1 MVVTTVT
8 PRTSPKKKDDQLKWQ
23 SADSQLFSTPLLHA
37 ALSFLELF
45 PTAAPETRERLN
57 S

>member
-23 SADSQLFSTPLLHA
+23 SDDSQLFASPLHA
-37 ALSFLELF
+37 AVLSFLEELF
-45 PTAAPETRERLN
+45 PTAAPETRG
-57 S
+57 